1 MLHTDIKY
9 INTISARLS
18 KFQSKGDY
26 LFQFRCPFCGDSRR
40 NPNKARG
47 FFYRKNNDMFYKCH
61 NCGIGKT
68 TSTFLKEFDSE
79 LHKEY
84 IMERFRSGEN
94 GFSNYQKPV
103 FKFEQ
108 PVFKTNELDDYI
120 TTGDIIPINNL
131 DDSHVAKKYLLSRK
145 IPSLDD
151 LYYTD
156 DFRAFVDRLLPKK
169 YDNLASEGRIII
181 PFYSKEKNLV
191 ALQGRN
197 LNGKG
202 LRYITIKIREDFPKI
217 YGMDKVDISKRV
229 FILEGPFDSMFLPN
243 SIGMAGT
250 DCTVATDIFHSGV
263 TFIYDNERRNSEI
276 VSKMESVVDSGYDI
290 FVWPDT
296 IEKKD
301 INEIFLD
308 GMNTKEIMD
317 LINKNT
323 HSGLGA
329 KVSINHWKRC

>member
-108 PVFKTNELDDYI
+108 PIFKTNELDDYI

-151 LYYTD
+151 LYYAD
-156 DFRAFVDRLLPKK
+156 DFRTFVDRLLPKK
-169 YDNLASEGRIII
+169 YDNLTSEGRIII

-217 YGMDKVDISKRV
+217 YGMDKVDTEKRV
-229 FILEGPFDSMFLPN
+229 YIVEGPFDSMFLPN
-243 SIGMAGT
+243 SIGMAGS
-250 DCTVATDIFHSGV
+250 DCTVATNIFHSGV

-276 VSKMESVVDSGYDI
+276 VSKMESIVDSGYDI

-308 GMNTKEIMD
+308 GMNTKEILN

-323 HSGLGA
+323 HNGLGA